1 MKELKCPKCGTAI
14 TIDEADYAAI
24 LNQVRGAEFDLE
36 LKRREGEIK
45 ATLKAQSE
53 LELQN
58 RLAQQSTEIVK
69 RETEITKLREQIES
83 IATAKE
89 LDKQRAT
96 AELEATITTLK
107 ASLANVDNTVQIAV
121 MKEQALVR
129 EQLQA
134 KDMEIER
141 LRSAVNIE
149 KNEAAIRENSLRQRH
164 EEQMQA
170 KQREVE
176 FYRDFKSRMSTKMI
190 GESLEEHCSTEFERS
205 LRPHMPKAQFGK
217 DNTVVDHTKGDF
229 IYRNFDGETEYISI
243 MFEMKNEA
251 DDTTSKHKNAE
262 FFKKL
267 DEDRRKKNC
276 EYAVLVSTL
285 EADSELYNGGI
296 VDVSHLY
303 EKMYVI
309 RPQFFVPIITLLT
322 QAAQKNIEYQREL
335 VVARNQSI
343 DVTNFEKKLED
354 YKSNV
359 AYNVNL
365 AHKQYEEA
373 IQAIDKSIED
383 LKKTKEKLMASGN
396 NLRIANDKAVEMTIR
411 SLTYKNPTMQQ
422 AFKEARAKQ
431 GEEKGETQ
439 M

>member
-58 RLAQQSTEIVK
+58 RLAQQSAEITK
-69 RETEITKLREQIES
+69 RETEITKLREQMES

-89 LDKQRAT
+89 LDKKRAT
-96 AELEATITTLK
+96 AELEATIATLK

-129 EQLQA
+129 EQLQT

-164 EEQMQA
+164 EEQMQV

-190 GESLEEHCSTEFERS
+190 GESLEEHCATEFERS

-251 DDTTSKHKNAE
+251 DDTTTKHKNAE

-267 DEDRRKKNC
+267 DEDRRKKKC

-335 VVARNQSI
+335 VVARSQSI

-422 AFKEARAKQ
+422 AFKEAKATK
-431 GEEKGETQ
+431 EKSNN
-439 M
+439 

>member
-36 LKRREGEIK
+36 LKRREGEIQ

-58 RLAQQSTEIVK
+58 RLAQQSAEITK
-69 RETEITKLREQIES
+69 RETEITKLREQMES

-89 LDKQRAT
+89 LDKKRAT
-96 AELEATITTLK
+96 AELEATIATLK

-129 EQLQA
+129 EQLQT

-190 GESLEEHCSTEFERS
+190 GESLEEHCATEFERS

-251 DDTTSKHKNAE
+251 DDTTTKHKNAE

-267 DEDRRKKNC
+267 DEDRRKKKC

-335 VVARNQSI
+335 VVARSQSI

-422 AFKEARAKQ
+422 AFKEAKATK
-431 GEEKGETQ
+431 EKSNN
-439 M
+439 

>member
-58 RLAQQSTEIVK
+58 RLAQQSAEITK
-69 RETEITKLREQIES
+69 RETEITKLREQMES

-89 LDKQRAT
+89 LDKKRAT
-96 AELEATITTLK
+96 AELEATIATLK

-129 EQLQA
+129 EQLQT

-190 GESLEEHCSTEFERS
+190 GESLEEHCATEFERS

-251 DDTTSKHKNAE
+251 DDTTTKHKNAE

-267 DEDRRKKNC
+267 DEDRRKKKC

-335 VVARNQSI
+335 VVARSQSI

-422 AFKEARAKQ
+422 AFKEAKATK
-431 GEEKGETQ
+431 EKSNN
-439 M
+439 

>member
-36 LKRREGEIK
+36 LKRREGEIQ

-58 RLAQQSTEIVK
+58 RLAQQSAEITK
-69 RETEITKLREQIES
+69 RETEITKLREQMES

-89 LDKQRAT
+89 LDKKRAT
-96 AELEATITTLK
+96 AELEATIATLK

-129 EQLQA
+129 EQLQT

-190 GESLEEHCSTEFERS
+190 GESLEEHCATEFERS

-243 MFEMKNEA
+243 MFEMKIEA
-251 DDTTSKHKNAE
+251 DDTTTKHKNAE

-267 DEDRRKKNC
+267 DEDRRKKKC

-335 VVARNQSI
+335 VVARSQSI

-422 AFKEARAKQ
+422 AFKEAKATK
-431 GEEKGETQ
+431 EKSNN
-439 M
+439 

>member
-36 LKRREGEIK
+36 LKRREGEIQ

-58 RLAQQSTEIVK
+58 RLAQQSAEITK
-69 RETEITKLREQIES
+69 RETEITKLREQMES

-89 LDKQRAT
+89 LDKKRAT
-96 AELEATITTLK
+96 AELEATIATLK

-129 EQLQA
+129 EQLQT

-190 GESLEEHCSTEFERS
+190 GESLEEHCATEFERS

-251 DDTTSKHKNAE
+251 DDTTTKHKNAE

-267 DEDRRKKNC
+267 DEDRRKKKC

-335 VVARNQSI
+335 VVARSQSI

-422 AFKEARAKQ
+422 AFKEAKATK
-431 GEEKGETQ
+431 EKSNNYQ
-439 M
+439 

>member
-58 RLAQQSTEIVK
+58 RLAQQSAEITK
-69 RETEITKLREQIES
+69 RETEITKLREQMES

-89 LDKQRAT
+89 LDKKRAT
-96 AELEATITTLK
+96 AELEATIATLK

-129 EQLQA
+129 EQLQT

-190 GESLEEHCSTEFERS
+190 GESLEEHCATEFERS

-251 DDTTSKHKNAE
+251 DDTTTKHKNAE

-267 DEDRRKKNC
+267 DEDRRKKKC

-285 EADSELYNGGI
+285 ETDSELYNGGI

-335 VVARNQSI
+335 VVARSQSI

-422 AFKEARAKQ
+422 AFKEAKATK
-431 GEEKGETQ
+431 EKSNNYQ
-439 M
+439 

>member
-53 LELQN
+53 LELRN
-58 RLAQQSTEIVK
+58 RLAQQSAEITK
-69 RETEITKLREQIES
+69 RETEITKLREQMES

-89 LDKQRAT
+89 LDKKRAT
-96 AELEATITTLK
+96 AELEATIATLK

-129 EQLQA
+129 EQLQT

-190 GESLEEHCSTEFERS
+190 GESLEEHCATEFERS

-229 IYRNFDGETEYISI
+229 IGFFGEIGSEGRAV
-243 MFEMKNEA
+243 FEL
-251 DDTTSKHKNAE
+251 HYFGNA
-262 FFKKL
+262 
-267 DEDRRKKNC
+267 
-276 EYAVLVSTL
+276 VSGESFLIFRAGFT
-285 EADSELYNGGI
+285 
-296 VDVSHLY
+296 
-303 EKMYVI
+303 KI
-309 RPQFFVPIITLLT
+309 RFLQ
-322 QAAQKNIEYQREL
+322 
-335 VVARNQSI
+335 
-343 DVTNFEKKLED
+343 
-354 YKSNV
+354 
-359 AYNVNL
+359 
-365 AHKQYEEA
+365 
-373 IQAIDKSIED
+373 
-383 LKKTKEKLMASGN
+383 
-396 NLRIANDKAVEMTIR
+396 IA
-411 SLTYKNPTMQQ
+411 
-422 AFKEARAKQ
+422 
-431 GEEKGETQ
+431 
-439 M
+439 

>member
-58 RLAQQSTEIVK
+58 RLAQQNAEITK
-69 RETEITKLREQIES
+69 RETEITKLREQMES

-89 LDKQRAT
+89 LDKKRAT
-96 AELEATITTLK
+96 AELEATIATLK

-129 EQLQA
+129 EQLQT

-190 GESLEEHCSTEFERS
+190 GESLEEHCATEFERS

-251 DDTTSKHKNAE
+251 DDTTTKHKNAE

-267 DEDRRKKNC
+267 DEDRRKKKC

-335 VVARNQSI
+335 VVARSQSI

-422 AFKEARAKQ
+422 AFKEAKATK
-431 GEEKGETQ
+431 EKSNNYQ
-439 M
+439 

>member
-58 RLAQQSTEIVK
+58 RLAQQNAEITK
-69 RETEITKLREQIES
+69 RETEITKLREQMES

-89 LDKQRAT
+89 LDKKRAT
-96 AELEATITTLK
+96 AELEATIATLK

-129 EQLQA
+129 EQLQT

-190 GESLEEHCSTEFERS
+190 GESLEEHCATEFERS

-251 DDTTSKHKNAE
+251 DDTTTKHKNAE

-267 DEDRRKKNC
+267 DEDRRKKKC

-335 VVARNQSI
+335 VVARSQSI

-422 AFKEARAKQ
+422 AFKEAKATK
-431 GEEKGETQ
+431 EKSNN
-439 M
+439 

>member
-58 RLAQQSTEIVK
+58 RLAQQSAEITK
-69 RETEITKLREQIES
+69 RETEITKLREQMES

-89 LDKQRAT
+89 LDKKRAT
-96 AELEATITTLK
+96 AELEATIATLK

-129 EQLQA
+129 EQLQT

-190 GESLEEHCSTEFERS
+190 GESLEEHCATEFERS

-251 DDTTSKHKNAE
+251 DDTTTKHKNAE

-267 DEDRRKKNC
+267 DEDRRKKKC

-335 VVARNQSI
+335 VVARSQSI

-422 AFKEARAKQ
+422 AFKEAKATK
-431 GEEKGETQ
+431 EKSKN
-439 M
+439 

>member
-58 RLAQQSTEIVK
+58 RLAQQSAEITK
-69 RETEITKLREQIES
+69 RETEITKLREQMES

-89 LDKQRAT
+89 LDKKRAT
-96 AELEATITTLK
+96 AELEATIATLK

-129 EQLQA
+129 EQLQT

-190 GESLEEHCSTEFERS
+190 GESLEEHCATEFERS

-251 DDTTSKHKNAE
+251 DDTTTKHKNAE

-267 DEDRRKKNC
+267 DEDRRKKKC

-335 VVARNQSI
+335 VVARSQSI

-422 AFKEARAKQ
+422 AFKEAKVTK
-431 GEEKGETQ
+431 EKSNNQ
-439 M
+439 Q

>member
-1 MKELKCPKCGTAI
+1 VGVK
-14 TIDEADYAAI
+14 
-24 LNQVRGAEFDLE
+24 
-36 LKRREGEIK
+36 
-45 ATLKAQSE
+45 SE
-53 LELQN
+53 
-58 RLAQQSTEIVK
+58 EIV
-69 RETEITKLREQIES
+69 RLREQLASVANI
-83 IATAKE
+83 KE
-89 LDKQRAT
+89 LEMREQIADRDRRIV
-96 AELEATITTLK
+96 ELQ
-107 ASLANVDNTVQIAV
+107 ASLAKVDDTVRIAV
-121 MKEQALVR
+121 MESESRVQELIQK
-129 EQLQA
+129 
-134 KDMEIER
+134 KDIQIANLTNEVQNK
-141 LRSAVNIE
+141 L
-149 KNEAAIRENSLRQRH
+149 NEAQIRENTLR
-164 EEQMQA
+164 EQHKAEMKIANEQI
-170 KQREVE
+170 E
-176 FYRDFKSRMSTKMI
+176 FYRDLKSKMSTKMV
-190 GESLEEHCSTEFERS
+190 GETLEEHCSTTFEMS
-205 LRPHMPKAQFGK
+205 LRPHMPSAQFGK
-217 DNTVVDHTKGDF
+217 DTVAVDGTKGDF

-251 DDTTSKHKNAE
+251 DDTTTKHKNAE

-267 DEDRRKKNC
+267 DEDRRKKKC

-335 VVARNQSI
+335 VVARSQSI

-422 AFKEARAKQ
+422 AFKEAKATK
-431 GEEKGETQ
+431 EKSNN
-439 M
+439 

>member
-58 RLAQQSTEIVK
+58 RLAQQSAEITK
-69 RETEITKLREQIES
+69 RETEITKLREQMES

-89 LDKQRAT
+89 LDKKRAT
-96 AELEATITTLK
+96 AELEATIATLK

-129 EQLQA
+129 EQLQT

-190 GESLEEHCSTEFERS
+190 GESLEEHCATEFERS

-251 DDTTSKHKNAE
+251 DDTTTKHKNAE

-267 DEDRRKKNC
+267 DEDRRKKKC

-335 VVARNQSI
+335 VVARSQSI

-365 AHKQYEEA
+365 AHKQYE
-373 IQAIDKSIED
+373 
-383 LKKTKEKLMASGN
+383 
-396 NLRIANDKAVEMTIR
+396 
-411 SLTYKNPTMQQ
+411 
-422 AFKEARAKQ
+422 
-431 GEEKGETQ
+431 
-439 M
+439 

>member
-58 RLAQQSTEIVK
+58 RLAQQNAEITK
-69 RETEITKLREQIES
+69 RETEITKLREQMES

-89 LDKQRAT
+89 LDKKRAT
-96 AELEATITTLK
+96 AELEATIATLK

-129 EQLQA
+129 EQLQT

-190 GESLEEHCSTEFERS
+190 GESLEEHCATEFERS

-251 DDTTSKHKNAE
+251 DDTTTKHKNAE

-267 DEDRRKKNC
+267 DEDRRKKKC

-335 VVARNQSI
+335 VVARSQSI

-411 SLTYKNPTMQQ
+411 SLTYKNPPMQQ
-422 AFKEARAKQ
+422 AFKEAKATK
-431 GEEKGETQ
+431 EKSNNYQ
-439 M
+439 

>member
-58 RLAQQSTEIVK
+58 RLAQQSAEITK
-69 RETEITKLREQIES
+69 RETEITKLREQMES

-89 LDKQRAT
+89 LDKKRAT
-96 AELEATITTLK
+96 AELEATIATLK

-129 EQLQA
+129 EQLQT

-190 GESLEEHCSTEFERS
+190 GESLEEHCATEFERS

-251 DDTTSKHKNAE
+251 DDTTTKHKNAE

-267 DEDRRKKNC
+267 DEDRRKKKC

-335 VVARNQSI
+335 VVARSQSI

-422 AFKEARAKQ
+422 AFKEAKATK
-431 GEEKGETQ
+431 EKSNNYQ
-439 M
+439 

>member
-58 RLAQQSTEIVK
+58 RLAQQNAEITK
-69 RETEITKLREQIES
+69 RETEITKLREQMES

-89 LDKQRAT
+89 LDKKRAT
-96 AELEATITTLK
+96 AELEATIATLK

-129 EQLQA
+129 EQLQT

-190 GESLEEHCSTEFERS
+190 GESLEGHCATEFERS

-251 DDTTSKHKNAE
+251 DDTTTKHKNAE

-267 DEDRRKKNC
+267 DEDRRKKKC

-335 VVARNQSI
+335 VVARSQSI

-422 AFKEARAKQ
+422 AFKEAKATK
-431 GEEKGETQ
+431 EKSNN
-439 M
+439 

>member
-58 RLAQQSTEIVK
+58 RLAQQSAEITK
-69 RETEITKLREQIES
+69 RETEITKLREQMES

-89 LDKQRAT
+89 LDKKRAT
-96 AELEATITTLK
+96 AELEATIATLK

-129 EQLQA
+129 EQLQT

-190 GESLEEHCSTEFERS
+190 GESLEEHCATEFERS

-251 DDTTSKHKNAE
+251 DDTTTKHKNAE

-267 DEDRRKKNC
+267 DEDRRKKKC

-335 VVARNQSI
+335 VVARSQSI

-422 AFKEARAKQ
+422 AFKEAKATK
-431 GEEKGETQ
+431 EKSNNEQ
-439 M
+439 